1 MHTQH
6 RSPCASYSTA
16 HFSTPP
22 PRRTPSRKAASD
34 SWQRQH
40 RASTS
45 TTRASSIGAVVDVA
59 EAIRRRRVEKVSCVA
74 LTRPREGR
82 RALAESR
89 HGKSHQILAACAA
102 VTVRAGGAR
111 GGGVTTQSADERG
124 AQSRGGLS
132 TSRCASILHR
142 RRISPIIAPHL
153 PRVDPG
159 DPSTDGTRPPST
171 QDHTA
176 THRHSH
182 PARKPQRGTLAAE
195 RSWLAAS
202 HGRGSVGR

>member
-1 MHTQH
+1 MLSDIVRTCKCPQSMHNQH

-16 HFSTPP
+16 HCSTPP
-22 PRRTPSRKAASD
+22 PRRMPPRKAASD

-89 HGKSHQILAACAA
+89 HGKSHQILAVCPIFPIHMSAFRTPLTRTYKGVFAHPIWGLRTSNREGF
-102 VTVRAGGAR
+102 VLGGFRA
-111 GGGVTTQSADERG
+111 
-124 AQSRGGLS
+124 
-132 TSRCASILHR
+132 
-142 RRISPIIAPHL
+142 
-153 PRVDPG
+153 
-159 DPSTDGTRPPST
+159 
-171 QDHTA
+171 
-176 THRHSH
+176 
-182 PARKPQRGTLAAE
+182 
-195 RSWLAAS
+195 
-202 HGRGSVGR
+202 

>member
-1 MHTQH
+1 MLSDIVRTCKCPQNMHTQH

-89 HGKSHQILAACAA
+89 HGKSHQILAACW
-102 VTVRAGGAR
+102 
-111 GGGVTTQSADERG
+111 
-124 AQSRGGLS
+124 
-132 TSRCASILHR
+132 
-142 RRISPIIAPHL
+142 RIPH
-153 PRVDPG
+153 DPFLVE
-159 DPSTDGTRPPST
+159 
-171 QDHTA
+171 
-176 THRHSH
+176 
-182 PARKPQRGTLAAE
+182 RKPWGWYKLMGHSFSYPAE
-195 RSWLAAS
+195 PKLPAAS
-202 HGRGSVGR
+202 TAPPFTEIARSLRVWTPI

>member
-1 MHTQH
+1 MLSDIVRTCKCPQNMHNQH

-16 HFSTPP
+16 HCSTPP
-22 PRRTPSRKAASD
+22 PRRTPPRKAASD

-89 HGKSHQILAACAA
+89 HGKSHQILAVCGTGIESQKSEHVLRREISSATTPSVVFIGLGEACEH
-102 VTVRAGGAR
+102 
-111 GGGVTTQSADERG
+111 Q
-124 AQSRGGLS
+124 
-132 TSRCASILHR
+132 
-142 RRISPIIAPHL
+142 
-153 PRVDPG
+153 
-159 DPSTDGTRPPST
+159 
-171 QDHTA
+171 
-176 THRHSH
+176 
-182 PARKPQRGTLAAE
+182 
-195 RSWLAAS
+195 
-202 HGRGSVGR
+202 VGRQKPPHVNRHAPVHGTCTSHAHNRMSLLL